1 MFKKKEKGIV
11 VMYEAH
17 LSDGRTLKGHQSYIS
32 SIKTYTEMFEK
43 VTAGIA
49 KAMKDL
55 TDGQYIVT
63 NIVKL

>member
-1 MFKKKEKGIV
+1 
-11 VMYEAH
+11 MYEAH